1 MRKQVRTVSLICLA
15 LFFNAVEAADYQS
28 IDSIH
33 EAARQFV
40 VEHTESVYQQSPD
53 VKIGRLD
60 SRLKLSRCGLPLE
73 VYIPEGSRDL
83 GRYTL
88 GVRCD
93 DDRPWSLNLPITV
106 TIYKDIVVTADALP
120 RGKILTGNDFRHVS
134 YDVSKLPAGYI
145 EDDRGIGMELKRR
158 LSRGVPLTI
167 NMLRKPII
175 IKRGQQVSII
185 ATTGR
190 MEVRM
195 PGKALAHGAAGDRI
209 RVMNLKSKKKVE
221 GTVTPSGNIRVDI

>member
-1 MRKQVRTVSLICLA
+1 
-15 LFFNAVEAADYQS
+15 
-28 IDSIH
+28 
-33 EAARQFV
+33 
-40 VEHTESVYQQSPD
+40 
-53 VKIGRLD
+53 
-60 SRLKLSRCGLPLE
+60 
-73 VYIPEGSRDL
+73 
-83 GRYTL
+83 TL

-93 DDRPWSLNLPITV
+93 DDKPWSLNLPITV

-120 RGKILTGNDFRHVS
+120 RGKILTENDFRHVS